1 MPTNQ
6 PTSSP
11 SLSLQSDL
19 VNVVMVLTATR
30 ARLASRSAI
39 DWESAT
45 AAHIRQSISNTDFG
59 DFPLFDLRV
68 GTNIIRQLPLANG
81 GDLVLAPDDSTAVP
95 TSAPSPNSS
104 VRKRVLQESTLLPL
118 QIVFDV
124 AVSFRSLG
132 QDYDAVDMVGDAFN
146 SEEDRASYTQ
156 RLKQTMNAA
165 FDDVTQV
172 RLLVE
177 GIAPQ
182 EEVPENIAP
191 SDSNL
196 WVIVG
201 AAAGASLVMIL
212 AGVFVL
218 RNFGNGG
225 GKNNQLGPNTA
236 SVSEVRMGVSTEILV
251 ERQDDISTLGDPTYG
266 GTLMNMGAPLQRDER
281 TASVG
286 DDYDY
291 AKYLGANPGGDPL
304 SVADSRSRLTST
316 DSGRGSRATTGPLN
330 NTVFSDDES
339 FEQQYSAA
347 EDKFEVTV
355 PAGKLGMVIDT
366 PNGGVPVVHAIKTES
381 ILSTTVRV
389 GDKLVSVDGEDVTA
403 MTAVQVSKLISL
415 KSDQQRVLAFIR
427 IRAPDGSQAP

>member
-1 MPTNQ
+1 
-6 PTSSP
+6 
-11 SLSLQSDL
+11 
-19 VNVVMVLTATR
+19 
-30 ARLASRSAI
+30 
-39 DWESAT
+39 
-45 AAHIRQSISNTDFG
+45 
-59 DFPLFDLRV
+59 
-68 GTNIIRQLPLANG
+68 
-81 GDLVLAPDDSTAVP
+81 
-95 TSAPSPNSS
+95 
-104 VRKRVLQESTLLPL
+104 
-118 QIVFDV
+118 
-124 AVSFRSLG
+124 
-132 QDYDAVDMVGDAFN
+132 
-146 SEEDRASYTQ
+146 
-156 RLKQTMNAA
+156 
-165 FDDVTQV
+165 
-172 RLLVE
+172 
-177 GIAPQ
+177 
-182 EEVPENIAP
+182 
-191 SDSNL
+191 
-196 WVIVG
+196 
-201 AAAGASLVMIL
+201 
-212 AGVFVL
+212 
-218 RNFGNGG
+218 
-225 GKNNQLGPNTA
+225 
-236 SVSEVRMGVSTEILV
+236 VRMGVSTEILV

-355 PAGKLGMVIDT
+355 PAG
-366 PNGGVPVVHAIKTES
+366 VPVVHAIKTES